1 MQRTNHLRTLSLF
14 AILSLTAIQAQ
25 AEPVTARYQP
35 AQLAENGSERIQ
47 ERTNK
52 LRAERAQKLAENGSE
67 RTRER
72 SRELYE
78 KQQSQ
83 LAENGS
89 ERTLEQAKRDS
100 KLRDGQ
106 APTIA
111 EGGSDRLLIWHQQR
125 SA

>member
-1 MQRTNHLRTLSLF
+1 MLRTNHLRTLSLF

-35 AQLAENGSERIQ
+35 PQLAENGSERIQ
-47 ERTNK
+47 ERANK

-67 RTRER
+67 RTLER
-72 SRELYE
+72 
-78 KQQSQ
+78 
-83 LAENGS
+83 
-89 ERTLEQAKRDS
+89 AKRDS
-100 KLRDGQ
+100 KLRNEQ
-106 APTIA
+106 TPTIA

>member
-1 MQRTNHLRTLSLF
+1 MQRTNQLRTLSLF

-35 AQLAENGSERIQ
+35 AQLAENGSERAL
-47 ERTNK
+47 ERAGK
-52 LRAERAQKLAENGSE
+52 LRAERAQKLVENGSE
-67 RTRER
+67 RTLEQSKKAVAER
-72 SRELYE
+72 QE
-78 KQQSQ
+78 